1 MNAALLPESPRPPL
15 LDSSRP
21 LGLLADF
28 REDPLAVFMEAWQTC
43 GDVAEVR
50 VAWSHLLLLSSPRHA
65 RQVLI
70 TNAANYEKGTRGQ
83 VLLRKILGDGLLTA
97 EGSIWRKH
105 RRIANPAFRRKM
117 IAGFAATMATATEE
131 LVEEIID
138 GEFDASDAMNRLTLR
153 IAGRCFFGQDI
164 SEEESDIGAA
174 LSAVLDEFTRLV
186 AAPFVGFEHIPTPA
200 NLRYRRAVLA
210 LDAAAREIIAARRAD
225 LERGA
230 EPGGDLLTMLLSAR
244 DPETGEGLSD
254 QALRDEVLT
263 MLLAGHETTA
273 NALAWSLIL
282 LSRHPDVA
290 RRVEAEVDA
299 VVGDGPVGFAE
310 AMRLDWTGQVIKE
323 SMRLYPPAWVIS
335 RRAVADD
342 VIDGF
347 RVPAGTFIFLSP
359 YLIHRHPRYWD
370 NPEGFDPGRFAP
382 ERAVCPDGSP
392 RPKDAYLPFGAGQ
405 RKCIGSHFA
414 ELEARIVL
422 AVMMR
427 RLRMTLRPGEVAQPA
442 ASITLRPEGGT
453 GMVATERAPRRG

>member
-1 MNAALLPESPRPPL
+1 MSAVALLPELPRSPPM

-21 LGLLADF
+21 FGLLADF
-28 REDPLAVFMEAWQTC
+28 RADPLAVFMDAWQTC
-43 GDVAEVR
+43 GDFAQVR
-50 VAWSHLLLLSSPRHA
+50 VAWNHLLLLSSPRHA
-65 RQVLI
+65 RHVLI

-97 EGSIWRKH
+97 EGSVWRKH

-117 IAGFAATMATATEE
+117 IAGFAAAMAAATEE
-131 LVEEIID
+131 LAEEIIG
-138 GEFDASDAMNRLTLR
+138 GEFDVADAMNRLTLR

-164 SEEESDIGAA
+164 SEESSEIGSA

-186 AAPFVGFEHIPTPA
+186 AAPFVGFEHIPTPR

-210 LDAAAREIIAARRAD
+210 LDAAAREIIAARREAM
-225 LERGA
+225 ERG
-230 EPGGDLLTMLLSAR
+230 EDGGNDLLSMLLEAR

-273 NALAWSLIL
+273 NSLAWTLIL

-290 RRVEAEVDA
+290 RKVEAEVDA
-299 VVGDGPVGFAE
+299 VIGDGPVGFGE
-310 AMRLDWTGQVIKE
+310 AMKLDWTGKVIKE

-335 RRAVADD
+335 RRAVEDD

-347 RVPAGTFIFLSP
+347 PVPAGAFIFVSP
-359 YLIHRHPRYWD
+359 YLIHRHPRYWE
-370 NPEGFDPGRFAP
+370 NPEGFDPGRFDP
-382 ERAVCPDGSP
+382 ERSVCPDGSP

-422 AVMMR
+422 GVLMR
-427 RLRMTLRPGEVAQPA
+427 RLRMSLLPGEVAQPA

-453 GMVATERAPRRG
+453 RMVAVGR

>member
-1 MNAALLPESPRPPL
+1 MSAAPVIVPAHTPPVL
-15 LDSSRP
+15 RSARP

-28 REDPLAVFMEAWQTC
+28 REDPLAVFMDAWRTC
-43 GDVAEVR
+43 GDVAQVR
-50 VAWSHLLLLSSPRHA
+50 VAWNNLLLLSSPRHA
-65 RQVLI
+65 QQVLI
-70 TNAANYEKGTRGQ
+70 KGTRGQ
-83 VLLRKILGDGLLTA
+83 VLLRKILGEGLLTA
-97 EGSIWRKH
+97 EGSVWRTH

-117 IAGFAATMATATEE
+117 IAGFAAVMEASTEE
-131 LVEEIID
+131 LVAEIQG
-138 GEFDASDAMNRLTLR
+138 GEFDVADAMNRLTLR

-164 SEEESDIGAA
+164 SEESSAIGAA

-210 LDAAAREIIAARRAD
+210 LDAAAREIIAARRQAMEAGEEAGD
-225 LERGA
+225 
-230 EPGGDLLTMLLSAR
+230 DLLSMLLAAR

-273 NALAWSLIL
+273 NALAWTLIL
-282 LSRHPDVA
+282 LSRHPEVA
-290 RRVEAEVDA
+290 RGVAAEVGA
-299 VVGDGPVGFAE
+299 VCPEGPVGFAG
-310 AMRLDWTGQVIKE
+310 AMQLTWTGQVIQE

-335 RRAVADD
+335 RRAVEDD

-347 RVPAGTFIFLSP
+347 PVPAGTFIFLSP

-370 NPEGFDPGRFAP
+370 NPEGFDPARFSP

-392 RPKDAYLPFGAGQ
+392 RPQAAYLPFGAGQ

-422 AVMMR
+422 AVLTR
-427 RLRMTLRPGEVAQPA
+427 RLRISLLPGEVAVPA
-442 ASITLRPEGGT
+442 SSITLRPEGGT
-453 GMVATERAPRRG
+453 RMIATAR